1 MDAVAVAPGQA
12 MTDASIWTALRD
24 MQERTGWPP
33 SAIIDAVAME
43 HNLDRDRVSQ
53 VWRER
58 VTRTGAG

>member
-1 MDAVAVAPGQA
+1 